1 MFFCGCSKI
10 FQPDKLL
17 KWLEVTTLLQQHT
30 TTINYLKL
38 LQIYKLL
45 QSSGHW
51 CVLYLIM
58 FSHYINC
65 KYLFRY
71 FLAPDVDKAIDLVS
85 SSHQNCESVKA
96 IPKHFQ
102 PQSSEEAPWS
112 IGASFATD
120 VARRHQQLILILRE
134 TISSY
139 TLTTIIKSE
148 KHEDLYDALIV
159 LCSQL
164 RSLHDGGAT
173 VRVNNK

>member
-1 MFFCGCSKI
+1 MAFSLCETRECLVVPRSVLDG
-10 FQPDKLL
+10 LL
-17 KWLEVTTLLQQHT
+17 TA
-30 TTINYLKL
+30 
-38 LQIYKLL
+38 LQI
-45 QSSGHW
+45 Q
-51 CVLYLIM
+51 
-58 FSHYINC
+58 FSHPS
-65 KYLFRY
+65 KYQTKHLFSGY
-71 FLAPDVDKAIDLVS
+71 FFALDVDKAIDLVS
-85 SSHQNCESVKA
+85 SSCHICETVKST
-96 IPKHFQ
+96 PKHFQ

-159 LCSQL
+159 LCSQV